1 MCVDDE
7 LLNTY
12 LDGELAEP
20 WRTQVEEHLGYC
32 NACRQRLEQL
42 RSLHEKIVAS
52 ALPMED
58 IKVHED
64 RVLAYFEKNRFP
76 EDRKANI
83 FRKKVQVKLV
93 PALITTAAAF
103 VVVFIGAFVL
113 FGTNGRQ
120 TQEILPGVSPSID
133 SANVRQVSDTPEV
146 TLDSFSLEQ
155 IVQHLDAMGY
165 AVKLEVKAVT
175 PLDDTTDVGTE

>member
-7 LLNTY
+7 LLNTF

-20 WRTQVEEHLGYC
+20 WRTQVEEHLSYC
-32 NACRQRLEQL
+32 SACKQRLEQL
-42 RSLHEKIVAS
+42 RTLHEKIAS
-52 ALPMED
+52 AALRMED
-58 IKVHED
+58 IKPRQD
-64 RVLAYFEKNRFP
+64 RVLSYFEKSRFP
-76 EDRKANI
+76 SNKKMGI
-83 FRKKVQVKLV
+83 FRKKIQVKLV

-113 FGTNGRQ
+113 FGTNGQQ
-120 TQEILPGVSPSID
+120 TQQILPGVSTPID
-133 SANVRQVSDTPEV
+133 SVNVRQVSDMQEV

-155 IVQHLDAMGY
+155 IVQHLDSMGY

-175 PLDDTTDVGTE
+175 PLD

>member
-12 LDGELAEP
+12 LDGELDEP

-32 NACRQRLEQL
+32 NACRQRLDQL
-42 RSLHEKIVAS
+42 RLLQKRIAS
-52 ALPMED
+52 AALPDED
-58 IKVHED
+58 ILLRQE
-64 RVLAYFEKNRFP
+64 RVLSYFEKSRFP
-76 EDRKANI
+76 VKHKSMHI
-83 FRKKVQVKLV
+83 FRKRIQVRLV

-113 FGTNGRQ
+113 FGTNGNQ
-120 TQEILPGVSPSID
+120 AQDILPGIATPMD
-133 SANVRQVSDTPEV
+133 SANVRQVSDVQSV

-175 PLDDTTDVGTE
+175 PLK